1 MGGTSVT
8 GRVILATKIPLGRV
22 GGLAAY
28 TLALAAGLGERGF
41 SGRFVVAAGPDARP
55 GHLPAGWTVEEWKT
69 RRWLRPLWSRLA
81 ARPALHGVAE
91 PVAGWMHPAGDP
103 VSQVDTFVHWIG
115 TGWDAMGYSL
125 LAMARRRGAKFTVL
139 PAVHPESWGDDR
151 IDLRLY
157 GTADAVMCLSDHE
170 AAHLA
175 NRGVP
180 EDRLFVTGLPPLCR
194 ADGDAG
200 RFRRRHGL
208 GERPTVLFVGRRD
221 SGKGYPALLAAWA
234 RVVAVV
240 PDAVLVL
247 GGPGSEEF
255 REARDRLPPG
265 TVVDLGVPDEGEK
278 ADALAGCDVFCLPS
292 AHESFGIVYVEA
304 WSYGKPVI
312 CGTAPASRELVPAEV
327 AGLHASQDLEELSAA
342 LLRLLQNPAEAT
354 EMGAA
359 GNRLQEERYTVKRMV
374 DDHLRAWGGI

>member
-1 MGGTSVT
+1 MHPV
-8 GRVILATKIPLGRV
+8 VIEIWSRGAASGI

-28 TLALAAGLGERGF
+28 QRALADALQKRGCGPVR
-41 SGRFVVAAGPDARP
+41 GRALNGGGTAGPRYYAN
-55 GHLPAGWTVEEWKT
+55 GEERALEAWFHT
-69 RRWLRPLWSRLA
+69 RSRMLA
-81 ARPALHGVAE
+81 AMSSRPYLHGVLE
-91 PVAGWMHPAGDP
+91 RCIVDAGRRRMARADPGVQVMHY
-103 VSQVDTFVHWIG
+103 IG
-115 TGWDAMGYSL
+115 TGWDGFGFVARD
-125 LAMARRRGAKFTVL
+125 AARRAKAKFTVW

-151 IDLRLY
+151 IDVRLY
-157 GTADAVMCLSDHE
+157 RQADTVFCQSE
-170 AAHLA
+170 FERRHLA

-180 EDRLFVTGLPPLCR
+180 EDCLFVTGLPPLCR

-208 GERPTVLFVGRRD
+208 GERPTVFFVGRRD

-247 GGPGSEEF
+247 GGPGGEEF

-312 CGTAPASRELVPAEV
+312 CGTAPASRELVPAGV
-327 AGLHASQDLEELSAA
+327 AGLHASQDLDELSAA

-354 EMGAA
+354 ALGAA
-359 GNRLQEERYTVKRMV
+359 GKRLQEERYTVKRMV